1 MPERTHFDSLDDA
14 MAALG
19 VPLES
24 RALARALTPDVPSEM
39 WIPASGKSRYI
50 AVRPLG
56 ERVVKTY
63 VNRTCVDQWLA
74 PTRYERTHIVG
85 GIADGPHAR

>member
-1 MPERTHFDSLDDA
+1 MASLD
-14 MAALG
+14 
-19 VPLES
+19 VPVGN
-24 RALARALTPDVPSEM
+24 RALTPDIPSEI
-39 WIPASGKSRYI
+39 WIPAKSPCI

-63 VNRTCVDQWLA
+63 VNRTFIDKWVA
-74 PTRYERTHIVG
+74 PARYERTHVG

>member
-1 MPERTHFDSLDDA
+1 MPRRTYFDSLDDA
-14 MAALG
+14 MALLG

-24 RALARALTPDVPSEM
+24 RALARALTPDIPSEIWM
-39 WIPASGKSRYI
+39 PAKSPYI
-50 AVRPLG
+50 AIRPFG

-63 VNRTCVDQWLA
+63 VNRTFIDQWVA

-85 GIADGPHAR
+85 GIADGPRER

>member
-1 MPERTHFDSLDDA
+1 MPDRTHFDSLDDA

-19 VPLES
+19 VPLEGQ
-24 RALARALTPDVPSEM
+24 ALARALTPAVPSEI
-39 WIPASGKSRYI
+39 WIPAKIPYI

-63 VNRTCVDQWLA
+63 VNRTFIDQWLA

>member
-1 MPERTHFDSLDDA
+1 MPRRTYFDSLDDA
-14 MAALG
+14 MALLG

-24 RALARALTPDVPSEM
+24 RALARALTPDIPSEIWM
-39 WIPASGKSRYI
+39 PAKSPYI
-50 AVRPLG
+50 AIRPFG

-63 VNRTCVDQWLA
+63 VNRTFIDQWVA

-85 GIADGPHAR
+85 GIADGPRAR

>member
-19 VPLES
+19 VPLDS
-24 RALARALTPDVPSEM
+24 RALARALTPDVPSEI
-39 WIPASGKSRYI
+39 WIPAKSPYI
-50 AVRPLG
+50 AVRPHG

-63 VNRTCVDQWLA
+63 VNRTFIDQWLA
-74 PTRYERTHIVG
+74 PTRYERTYIVG